1 MLALLATGYGI
12 GAAVAMLL
20 QAHQMHARRRSCE
33 VSALFLAIWVAGYG
47 LWLAYGI
54 DIGSSPLMLVNAMGL
69 ACATV
74 TLGVALALRGALLR
88 PSTWRSCALTLSAQ
102 EHR

>member
-20 QAHQMHARRRSCE
+20 QARQMLERGRSCE
-33 VSALFLAIWVAGYG
+33 VSALFLATWVAGYG
-47 LWLAYGI
+47 IWLVYGI
-54 DIGSSPLMLVNAMGL
+54 DIGSAPLMLVNAIGL

-74 TLGVALALRGALLR
+74 TLGVALELRGALRR
-88 PSTWRSCALTLSAQ
+88 PSTWRRCALVLSTH
-102 EHR
+102 ERR